1 MEIKIPFLRPLFPN
15 KDEILHHF
23 SSVLNSGMLTL
34 SSETEA
40 LEDNVKKYC
49 NVKYAIAT
57 SNGSQGLI
65 MLLSTLEPGTTVILP
80 AYSFGATFQAVS
92 WNAHLNFSFVDVDSS
107 GLIDLTLLEESLH
120 DISGPKAIFAVH
132 MYGNPAKINE
142 LEKLSKIYNATLFFD
157 SAHGLGSRY
166 SGKTLGASGDAEVFS
181 LGITKCLPAGEG
193 GVITTNRQ
201 DLYMLMMQARI
212 HGKVPSTN
220 AWESPLDFGFDGLN
234 ARPTEFNMAL
244 ANCLFPYLD
253 SWIRDR
259 NLIASKYSSKLMFS
273 PVTIVQSENLC
284 SYKDYVISVGKTR
297 EDKLSL
303 MKELLLKYGIQTKE
317 YYYPSLPNL
326 SIVERYSSRNKS
338 LRSIYPIANKLADTA
353 CAIPIYPL
361 LQETDI
367 QYIVESIN
375 TAGNTIYD

>member
-1 MEIKIPFLRPLFPN
+1 MRIPFLRPSFPN

-23 SSVLNSGMLTL
+23 SSILDSGMLTL

-40 LEDNVKKYC
+40 LEENVKNYC

-57 SNGSQGLI
+57 SNASQGLI
-65 MLLSTLEPGTTVILP
+65 MLLSTLSPGTTVILP

-92 WNAHLNFSFVDVDSS
+92 WNAHLNFAFVDIDSS
-107 GLIDLTLLEESLH
+107 GLIDISLLEEALN

-132 MYGNPAKINE
+132 MYGNPARIDE
-142 LEKLSKIYNATLFFD
+142 LEKLSKTYNASLFFD
-157 SAHGLGSRY
+157 SAHGLGARY
-166 SGKTLGASGDAEVFS
+166 SGKTLGASGDGEVFS

-193 GVITTNRQ
+193 GVITTNSHEI
-201 DLYMLMMQARI
+201 YSLMMQARI
-212 HGKVPSTN
+212 HGKIPSAN
-220 AWESPLDFGFDGLN
+220 AWESPLDFSLDGLN

-253 SWIRDR
+253 SWIKSR
-259 NLIASKYSSKLMFS
+259 NLIASKYASSLIFR
-273 PVTIVQSENLC
+273 PVTTVLEGNLC
-284 SYKDYVISVGKTR
+284 SYKDYVITVGKTR
-297 EDKLSL
+297 EDKLLL
-303 MKELLLKYGIQTKE
+303 MKDLLLKFGIQTKE

-326 SIVERYSSRNKS
+326 SIVKGYSSRNKS
-338 LRSIYPIANKLADTA
+338 LRSEYPVANKLADTA

-361 LQETDI
+361 LKEADV

-375 TAGNTIYD
+375 TIGNGMNFPR